1 MKTSSR
7 NIPSL
12 DGLRA
17 ISVLLVVAAHMKGS
31 LVRLVP
37 LIPSWLYTFWGT
49 LGVETF
55 FVISGFLITHLLLKE
70 LYTTG
75 TVSLRRF
82 YFRRA
87 LRIFPPFYAYMA
99 VALAL
104 TLAGFSAGELRAFVV
119 AGTYTWNYLG
129 TGSHL
134 LEHTWSLS
142 LEEQFYL
149 LWPAALVFFGARK
162 SIKLAVWVILLSPVS
177 RIITYFLAPGLRA
190 LLAAML
196 HTGLDSIM
204 FGCLLALL
212 WRNVRFNRFV
222 EPLVRGWAAAVAAFF
237 ILILGPVLLQARF
250 RGSYFLIFG
259 LTVNAL
265 CLSQILLYVVR
276 VPNSPLGRLL
286 NTPVLRHLGVISYSL
301 YLWQQVFTPVKSDWF
316 LPWCLPAIL
325 ACAELSY
332 WCVELPALRLRERL
346 EYTFHWKERNAAP
359 PPIPLKL
366 RSQAGPSD
374 PRSDYSSPTLQE

>member
-1 MKTSSR
+1 MMKTGSR

-17 ISVLLVVAAHMKGS
+17 ISVLMVVAAHTNGS
-31 LVRLVP
+31 LSRLIP
-37 LIPSWLYTFWGT
+37 FIPSWLYSFWGT

-55 FVISGFLITHLLLKE
+55 FVISGFLITHLLLQE
-70 LYTTG
+70 LHTTG
-75 TVSLRRF
+75 TVSLKRF

-87 LRIFPPFYAYMA
+87 LRIFPPFYVYMA
-99 VALAL
+99 VALTL
-104 TLAGFSAGELRAFVV
+104 TLAGFATGKLSAFVV

-129 TGSHL
+129 GGSHL

-162 SIKLAVWVILLSPVS
+162 SVKLAVWVVLLSPVS
-177 RIITYFLAPGLRA
+177 RMITYVLAPSLRA

-212 WRNVRFNRFV
+212 WRNERFNRFV
-222 EPLVRGWAAAVAAFF
+222 QPLVRGWVAAVAASF
-237 ILILGPVLLQARF
+237 ILILGPVFLQARF

-259 LTVNAL
+259 LTINAF

-276 VPNSPLGRLL
+276 SPHSRVGLLL

-301 YLWQQVFTPVKSDWF
+301 YLWQQMFTPVKSEWF
-316 LPWCLPAIL
+316 LPWCVPAIL

-332 WCVELPALRLRERL
+332 WCVELPALRLRDRL
-346 EYTFHWKERNAAP
+346 EYKFHWKEKNAAP
-359 PPIPLKL
+359 PPIPLQL
-366 RSQAGPSD
+366 RSQGV
-374 PRSDYSSPTLQE
+374 E